1 MLHLSISLMS
11 IFYIIFAC
19 LLILLYIVFCLKLII
34 SIWRYHELEY
44 LNDFNITPSSTQDE
58 KKEETCKQHSSD
70 KYKHIVMEF
79 RITCNQVTEIH
90 DLPKEKQNKK
100 VQQIYNECKCIY
112 QEYTEKTTDTECFE
126 KMEYI
131 LGLLNQLEE
140 VTRNN

>member
-1 MLHLSISLMS
+1 
-11 IFYIIFAC
+11 
-19 LLILLYIVFCLKLII
+19 
-34 SIWRYHELEY
+34 
-44 LNDFNITPSSTQDE
+44 
-58 KKEETCKQHSSD
+58 
-70 KYKHIVMEF
+70 MEF

-112 QEYTEKTTDTECFE
+112 QEYTEKTTDTESFE

-140 VTRNN
+140 VTRKN